1 MATYAKINLSPGG
14 TEGDGNPIPI
24 TDTAGNG
31 SFIHDTQTGSSI
43 RDEVWLWMTNI
54 DTSSI
59 EVTLHVGYVSS
70 ASAANAEK
78 TTFTV
83 PPKAGLMLVLSGQP
97 LRGTG
102 TAARRVA
109 AIAGTANKINVVG
122 YVNRITD

>member
-31 SFIHDTQTGSSI
+31 SFIHDTGTSSGI

-54 DTSSI
+54 DTTSI
-59 EVTLHVGYVSS
+59 LVTLHIGYVSS

-78 TTFTV
+78 VMFKV
-83 PPKAGLMLVLSGQP
+83 PPQTGLMLVLSGHSV
-97 LRGTG
+97 RGTG
-102 TAARRVA
+102 SAARRIA
-109 AIAGTANKINVVG
+109 AIADTANKINVVG